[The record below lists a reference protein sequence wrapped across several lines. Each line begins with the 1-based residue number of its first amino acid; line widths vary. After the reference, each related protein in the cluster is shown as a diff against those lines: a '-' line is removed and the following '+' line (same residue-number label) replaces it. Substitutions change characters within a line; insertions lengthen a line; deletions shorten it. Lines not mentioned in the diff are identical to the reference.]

1 MNNETIK
8 ILFSIC
14 LAVLTTLWAS
24 EGDQS
29 FQLSNQLTVVT
40 CSSIAPI
47 EQNLSESIVQEGIR
61 WKAENFKDGNN
72 SKKENEA
79 LENAKQ
85 KISAESN
92 NAEKLYII
100 YRDNKYDD
108 LYSDPRQIIYAWGI
122 IAKIDDS
129 LKISALESLLK
140 VRDGKQHIEAHKPLL
155 FHQGP
160 MSEKYADGYSHNA
173 NLEAKLC
180 LANLW
185 QFVNDMKRQELKK
198 YAKMALEKDGN
209 IKAKAKIIA
218 MLDSSDP
225 TKALYGT
232 LTIKDCEY
240 IGSSILNA
248 PDSEK
253 MLEVIEAYQ
262 EQKLAHQAAGQQR
275 TLQAPK
281 GLPRGKSQIFS
292 AKTTKDH
299 DQMFLPAS
307 ESPSDNPLPKNLSIL
322 SSIMSYFFN
331 RTFSSKVDLSQES
344 SNKALSLV
352 NLIND
357 ESMREKARRNIK
369 AIDPTAFFFGKP
381 EVIMIA
387 QLWYSL
393 DAIGEPLLKNLAIA
407 ILDLKKKGSLTEK
420 AKIVSFIHYI
430 PEIIAKSSDKET
442 TIKELRKIEESVV
455 SENSAENI
463 SNMIRNCSFLLSINA

>member
-185 QFVNDMKRQELKK
+185 QF
-198 YAKMALEKDGN
+198 
-209 IKAKAKIIA
+209 
-218 MLDSSDP
+218 
-225 TKALYGT
+225 
-232 LTIKDCEY
+232 
-240 IGSSILNA
+240 
-248 PDSEK
+248 
-253 MLEVIEAYQ
+253 
-262 EQKLAHQAAGQQR
+262 
-275 TLQAPK
+275 
-281 GLPRGKSQIFS
+281 
-292 AKTTKDH
+292 
-299 DQMFLPAS
+299 
-307 ESPSDNPLPKNLSIL
+307 
-322 SSIMSYFFN
+322 
-331 RTFSSKVDLSQES
+331 
-344 SNKALSLV
+344 
-352 NLIND
+352 
-357 ESMREKARRNIK
+357 
-369 AIDPTAFFFGKP
+369 
-381 EVIMIA
+381 
-387 QLWYSL
+387 
-393 DAIGEPLLKNLAIA
+393 
-407 ILDLKKKGSLTEK
+407 
-420 AKIVSFIHYI
+420 
-430 PEIIAKSSDKET
+430 
-442 TIKELRKIEESVV
+442 SVL
-455 SENSAENI
+455 
-463 SNMIRNCSFLLSINA
+463 C